1 MTNITQTLLA
11 GTSAALALTGI
22 GVSTVSANAN
32 SYTVKSGDT
41 LYHIAKT
48 NHTTVSAIAKLNNI
62 KNPTLIFAGQNLR
75 VGSVSE
81 TTAKSTQAKSSANK
95 TSSTNTTSNA
105 NKTSSTNTTSNAN
118 KASSYT
124 VKSGDTLYRIARNAG
139 MSVADLARI
148 NGISN
153 ANVLRVGQT
162 LHFNKTVQTPT
173 KSTQAKPVTKP
184 SVAKPAT
191 TTASNTAHASATK
204 PQVTPAQP
212 TQATQTTPSTTTTSP
227 SKLSSYTVKAGDTMW
242 SIATSHGLSVAQL
255 QQANHMSTIFI
266 RVGQVLQFKASAV
279 TPSSNDNVAQKPQA
293 NTTTQTSQTT
303 QKPQANTTTQTS
315 QTTQKP
321 QANTTTQTSQT
332 TQKTQTVATSVQTP
346 TFNAIY
352 NSGSYP
358 QGQCTQFIKSR
369 LAWVGNY
376 WGNATD
382 WGRSAQAQGHTVNH
396 VPSVG
401 SIAWF
406 DAGKPTADPVY
417 GHVAIVTAVNANGTV
432 HIIEGNYAG
441 LAFHERD
448 VQTSWISGFI
458 HE

>member
-32 SYTVKSGDT
+32 TYTVKSGDT

-48 NHTTVSAIAKLNNI
+48 NHTTVSSIAKLNNI

-75 VGSVSE
+75 VGSASQA
-81 TTAKSTQAKSSANK
+81 TATPTQAKSSANK
-95 TSSTNTTSNA
+95 TSSTNTTSNV
-105 NKTSSTNTTSNAN
+105 N

-124 VKSGDTLYRIARNAG
+124 VKRGDTLYRIARNAG

-162 LHFNKTVQTPT
+162 LHFNKTSQTPT

-191 TTASNTAHASATK
+191 TTASNAAHASATK
-204 PQVTPAQP
+204 PQGTPAQP
-212 TQATQTTPSTTTTSP
+212 KQATQTTPSTTST

-242 SIATSHGLSVAQL
+242 SIAAKHGLSVAQL

-266 RVGQVLQFKASAV
+266 RVGQVLQFNASDA
-279 TPSSNDNVAQKPQA
+279 TSSSNDNVAQKPQA
-293 NTTTQTSQTT
+293 NTPTQTSQTTPKPQSNTTTQTTQTSQTT
-303 QKPQANTTTQTS
+303 QKAQANTTTQTS
-315 QTTQKP
+315 QM
-321 QANTTTQTSQT
+321 
-332 TQKTQTVATSVQTP
+332 VAPSVQTP

>member
-32 SYTVKSGDT
+32 TYTVKSGDT

-48 NHTTVSAIAKLNNI
+48 NHTTVSEIAKLNNI

-81 TTAKSTQAKSSANK
+81 TTAKPTQAKSSANK
-95 TSSTNTTSNA
+95 TSTTS
-105 NKTSSTNTTSNAN
+105 TSSNVN

-162 LHFNKTVQTPT
+162 LHFNKTAQTPT

-184 SVAKPAT
+184 SVTKPAT

-212 TQATQTTPSTTTTSP
+212 TQATQTTPSTTTTST
-227 SKLSSYTVKAGDTMW
+227 SKVSSYTVKAGDTMW
-242 SIATSHGLSVAQL
+242 SIATKHGLSVAQL

-266 RVGQVLQFKASAV
+266 HVGQVLQFKASAA

-293 NTTTQTSQTT
+293 NTTPQTSQTT
-303 QKPQANTTTQTS
+303 QKPQANTTP
-315 QTTQKP
+315 QTTQN
-321 QANTTTQTSQT
+321 A
-332 TQKTQTVATSVQTP
+332 QTVTPSVQTP

>member
-32 SYTVKSGDT
+32 TYTVKSGDT

-81 TTAKSTQAKSSANK
+81 TTAKPTQSKSSANK
-95 TSSTNTTSNA
+95 TSTTSKA
-105 NKTSSTNTTSNAN
+105 SNAN

-162 LHFNKTVQTPT
+162 LHFNKTAQTPT

-184 SVAKPAT
+184 SVTKPAT

-212 TQATQTTPSTTTTSP
+212 TQATQTTPSTTTTST
-227 SKLSSYTVKAGDTMW
+227 SKVSSYTVKAGDTMW
-242 SIATSHGLSVAQL
+242 SIATKHGLSVAQL

-266 RVGQVLQFKASAV
+266 HVGQVLQFKASAA

-293 NTTTQTSQTT
+293 NPTP
-303 QKPQANTTTQTS
+303 QKPQ
-315 QTTQKP
+315 
-321 QANTTTQTSQT
+321 
-332 TQKTQTVATSVQTP
+332 TVAPSVQTP

>member
-32 SYTVKSGDT
+32 TYTVKSGDT

-62 KNPTLIFAGQNLR
+62 KNPTLIFAGQTLR
-75 VGSVSE
+75 VGSASQA
-81 TTAKSTQAKSSANK
+81 TAKPTQAHASANK
-95 TSSTNTTSNA
+95 TSTTSTA
-105 NKTSSTNTTSNAN
+105 SNVN

-124 VKSGDTLYRIARNAG
+124 VKSGDTLYRIAKNAG
-139 MSVADLARI
+139 MSVAELARI

-153 ANVLRVGQT
+153 ANVLHVGQT
-162 LHFNKTVQTPT
+162 LHFNKTAQKPTQT
-173 KSTQAKPVTKP
+173 APVTHP
-184 SVAKPAT
+184 SVTKPAT
-191 TTASNTAHASATK
+191 TPASNASHASATK

-212 TQATQTTPSTTTTSP
+212 TQATQTKPSTTTTSP
-227 SKLSSYTVKAGDTMW
+227 SKVSSYTVKAGDTMW
-242 SIATSHGLSVAQL
+242 SIATKHGLSVTQL

-266 RVGQVLQFKASAV
+266 RVGQVLQFNASDA
-279 TPSSNDNVAQKPQA
+279 TSSSNDNVAQKPQA
-293 NTTTQTSQTT
+293 NTPTQTSQTL
-303 QKPQANTTTQTS
+303 
-315 QTTQKP
+315 QTTQKAP
-321 QANTTTQTSQT
+321 
-332 TQKTQTVATSVQTP
+332 TVSTSVQTP

-358 QGQCTQFIKSR
+358 QGQCTQFVKSR

-376 WGNATD
+376 WGNASD

-406 DAGKPTADPVY
+406 GAGKPTADPVY

>member
-1 MTNITQTLLA
+1 MTNFTQTLLA

-22 GVSTVSANAN
+22 GVSTVSADTNT
-32 SYTVKSGDT
+32 YTVKSGDT

-48 NHTTVSAIAKLNNI
+48 NHTSVSAIAKLNNI
-62 KNPTLIFAGQNLR
+62 KNPTLIFAGQTLR
-75 VGSVSE
+75 VGSASQA
-81 TTAKSTQAKSSANK
+81 TAKSTQANASVKKVANTA
-95 TSSTNTTSNA
+95 TSTGTSNV
-105 NKTSSTNTTSNAN
+105 N

-124 VKSGDTLYRIARNAG
+124 VKSGDTLYRIAKNAG
-139 MSVADLARI
+139 MSVAELARI

-162 LHFNKTVQTPT
+162 LRFNQTAQKPT
-173 KSTQAKPVTKP
+173 QTAPATKP
-184 SVAKPAT
+184 SVTKPAT
-191 TTASNTAHASATK
+191 TPASNASHASATK

-212 TQATQTTPSTTTTSP
+212 TQVTQTKPSTTTTSP
-227 SKLSSYTVKAGDTMW
+227 SKVSSYTVKAGDTMW
-242 SIATSHGLSVAQL
+242 SIATKHGLSVAQL

-266 RVGQVLQFKASAV
+266 RVGQVLQLNASATSTNV
-279 TPSSNDNVAQKPQA
+279 TNNDNVAQKPQA
-293 NTTTQTSQTT
+293 NTSTQTSQTT
-303 QKPQANTTTQTS
+303 QKAP
-315 QTTQKP
+315 
-321 QANTTTQTSQT
+321 
-332 TQKTQTVATSVQTP
+332 TVSTPVQTP
-346 TFNAIY
+346 TFDAIY
-352 NSGSYP
+352 NSGTYP
-358 QGQCTQFIKSR
+358 QGQCTQFVKSR

-406 DAGKPTADPVY
+406 GAGKPTADPVY

>member
-32 SYTVKSGDT
+32 TYTVKSGDT

-75 VGSVSE
+75 VGSASE
-81 TTAKSTQAKSSANK
+81 TTATPTQAKSSANK
-95 TSSTNTTSNA
+95 TSSTSNA
-105 NKTSSTNTTSNAN
+105 SNVN

-124 VKSGDTLYRIARNAG
+124 VKSGDTLYRIAKNAG

-162 LHFNKTVQTPT
+162 LHFNKTAQKPTQT
-173 KSTQAKPVTKP
+173 APVTKP
-184 SVAKPAT
+184 SVTKPAT
-191 TTASNTAHASATK
+191 TPASNAAHASATK
-204 PQVTPAQP
+204 PKVTPAQP
-212 TQATQTTPSTTTTSP
+212 KQATQTKPSTTTTSP
-227 SKLSSYTVKAGDTMW
+227 SKVASYTVKAGDTMW
-242 SIATSHGLSVAQL
+242 SIANKHGLSVAQL

-266 RVGQVLQFKASAV
+266 RVGQVLQLNASATATTV
-279 TPSSNDNVAQKPQA
+279 TNNDNVAQKPQA
-293 NTTTQTSQTT
+293 NTPTPTQT
-303 QKPQANTTTQTS
+303 P
-315 QTTQKP
+315 
-321 QANTTTQTSQT
+321 TQTSQT

-346 TFNAIY
+346 TFNASY

-358 QGQCTQFIKSR
+358 QGQCTQFVKSR

-376 WGNATD
+376 WGNASD

-406 DAGKPTADPVY
+406 GAGKPTADPVY

>member
-81 TTAKSTQAKSSANK
+81 TTAKSTQAKSS
-95 TSSTNTTSNA
+95 A

-303 QKPQANTTTQTS
+303 QK
-315 QTTQKP
+315 
-321 QANTTTQTSQT
+321 
-332 TQKTQTVATSVQTP
+332 TQTVATSVQTP